1 MEDSTTRHPGRGARL
16 QDPQTVTAGS
26 SGTSS
31 KRASRGEPLSVCV
44 ERALEAYFADLDG
57 EPTSELYALVLAEV
71 EAPLLATVMR
81 RVNNNQ
87 SVAAKTLGLN
97 RGTLRKKLKQY
108 GLL

>member
-1 MEDSTTRHPGRGARL
+1 MEQSTQRLAGQASRLRDPRDEADGPARGA
-16 QDPQTVTAGS
+16 GS
-26 SGTSS
+26 RTP
-31 KRASRGEPLSVCV
+31 RGEPLSVCV

-57 EPTSELYALVLAEV
+57 EPTTELYALVLEEV

-81 RVNNNQ
+81 RTGGNQ
-87 SVAAKTLGLN
+87 SSAAKMLGLN